1 MCYAKERFSPRAYWE
16 ALVECHRSE
25 NERKKR
31 KQRHKNQLQESLT
44 RKFSKVYFP
53 KRSKVVL
60 KLLRNGIKKIIFS
73 YWKMASERG
82 RMRQVTRRQSCSMI
96 LGLWHCIWNRKT
108 QHQWSCC
115 LGKILS
121 YCVSNIIIEV

>member
-1 MCYAKERFSPRAYWE
+1 MCYAKERFSPRAYQE

-44 RKFSKVYFP
+44 RKFSKVHFP

-60 KLLRNGIKKIIFS
+60 KLLKKWYKKDYI
-73 YWKMASERG
+73 
-82 RMRQVTRRQSCSMI
+82 
-96 LGLWHCIWNRKT
+96 
-108 QHQWSCC
+108 
-115 LGKILS
+115 
-121 YCVSNIIIEV
+121 